1 MDPRVKPAGDGLGLH
16 AGSRAQ
22 VRAPPGHESVLA
34 ADKGRVHH
42 RTTQKSSGGR
52 HAQRQRR
59 APCAPRC
66 LAPTSVQAGGS
77 RRCRRRR
84 HGDRAWCHHC
94 SRAART
100 GRTNHDCRRAE
111 TASREPPTP
120 LAAPR
125 LEALETLTAAE
136 ADTLEAIVARLIPT
150 DENGPG
156 ATEARAA
163 HYIDRALTGPLRTS
177 RASYAANLAAIDVYA
192 QAKKGAPFAK
202 LAAPDQDSVLADMEK
217 NVATG
222 FTPNAAAFFT
232 LVRTHTIQGTFCD
245 PYYGGN
251 ANFVGWDLIGYPG
264 IRLAV
269 TADEQRMKTRAKPER
284 ASAYADAGFAMNGA
298 SKGGGH
304 GHRP

>member
-1 MDPRVKPAGDGLGLH
+1 MPNDSDG
-16 AGSRAQ
+16 
-22 VRAPPGHESVLA
+22 
-34 ADKGRVHH
+34 
-42 RTTQKSSGGR
+42 
-52 HAQRQRR
+52 RR
-59 APCAPRC
+59 APRD
-66 LAPTSVQAGGS
+66 VS
-77 RRCRRRR
+77 RR
-84 HGDRAWCHHC
+84 HLIKQVGLAG
-94 SRAART
+94 AA
-100 GRTNHDCRRAE
+100 AAVSA
-111 TASREPPTP
+111 TAPGVVTAAAQPAAVPATPTAAP
-120 LAAPR
+120 KPEVLQLATPTAVPR

-136 ADTLEAIVARLIPT
+136 ADTLEAIVARLIPS

-177 RASYAANLAAIDVYA
+177 RAAYTANLAAIDVYA
-192 QAKKGAPFAK
+192 QSKKGAPFVK
-202 LAAPDQDSVLADMEK
+202 LPAADQDSVLADMEK

-251 ANFVGWDLIGYPG
+251 ADFVGWDLIGYPG

-269 TADEQRMKTRAKPER
+269 TADDQRMKVRAKPER
-284 ASAYADAGFAMNGA
+284 ASAYADASFSMTGA
-298 SKGGGH
+298 TKGGGH